1 MSIKILERL
10 KNQLSSKGNSTDKV
24 ENMAINI
31 LRKHG
36 ILKKDTVELTDYGI
50 TRDNMTPSDRAIDR
64 VCKINGRNKNIS
76 NWMVYHED
84 LNFGDFY
91 EKYPLYILGLQCFVH
106 KTI

>member
-64 VCKINGRNKNIS
+64 VCKINGRNKEE
-76 NWMVYHED
+76 YHYDPYTNMATLKENMSKVN
-84 LNFGDFY
+84 LRRRRKNA
-91 EKYPLYILGLQCFVH
+91 I
-106 KTI
+106 